1 MAQTY
6 KLTSGRRLANS
17 ILTTLLHLGVKLPG
31 TYLLSIPGRKSGKIH
46 TIPVRLI
53 EKDGQRWLVA
63 PYGQV
68 NWVLNA
74 RAAGQVTLSP
84 GRTLETVT
92 IVELDPNESAPVLKE
107 YLKQVPTVSHT
118 SMSHQNHPSKLLKLR
133 LPTIPSFASLAQ
145 HQKTSTHRTHMKCRD
160 TPRGCPVLGCP
171 ACGRL

>member
-53 EKDGQRWLVA
+53 QKDGQRWLVA

-84 GRTLETVT
+84 GRTPETVT

-107 YLKQVPTVSHT
+107 YLKQVPTVKPYFDVTPESPLDAFEAEAPRHPVFRIVSSTPINLNSSHPHE
-118 SMSHQNHPSKLLKLR
+118 M
-133 LPTIPSFASLAQ
+133 
-145 HQKTSTHRTHMKCRD
+145 
-160 TPRGCPVLGCP
+160 
-171 ACGRL
+171 

>member
-6 KLTSGRRLANS
+6 KLTSRRRLSNS

-84 GRTLETVT
+84 GRTSETAT
-92 IVELDPNESAPVLKE
+92 IVELDPNKSAPVLKE
-107 YLKQVPTVSHT
+107 YLKQVPTAKPYFDVTPESPIEAFEAEAPH
-118 SMSHQNHPSKLLKLR
+118 HPVFRIIS
-133 LPTIPSFASLAQ
+133 
-145 HQKTSTHRTHMKCRD
+145 STPKNLNSPHPHKM
-160 TPRGCPVLGCP
+160 
-171 ACGRL
+171 